1 MKLSTRL
8 LYTYCLFILG
18 FLLSISSFA
27 SVIEV
32 CATCKETS
40 IKNAVENAQPGD
52 TVLVRKGLYKET
64 GIVIDKPLT
73 LRGEPGVVLDG
84 QKIGEILLINKT
96 EQVVVDGFEIRN
108 VGTSYLTD
116 YAGIRVRESRDFVVQ
131 NMTIYEPFF
140 GIYLEKSRHGKVL
153 NNKVYGDAV
162 SEFNSGNGIQLWYSH
177 YIEIDGNEVYQVRDG
192 IYFEFSNH
200 CIISNNISENNVRYG
215 LHFMFSNN
223 DVVSGNYYKNNGA
236 GIAIMYSKEM
246 DMYENIMEDN
256 WGGASYGL
264 LLKEVTDTRITD
276 NIFNRNTTGINVEG
290 CNRIIYRNND
300 FISNGWAINSRGAN
314 YLNEFRKNNFIGN
327 SFDLS
332 YNGPL
337 NRNVFEGNYWSEYVG
352 YDLNKDGIGDVP
364 YRPVKLFNHV
374 VNRSPEAI
382 ILLRSMFIDI
392 LEFSEKVAPVFTP
405 DGLFDN
411 KPSMKQIVHDR
422 SK

>member
-1 MKLSTRL
+1 MKLATKLISTFYIL
-8 LYTYCLFILG
+8 ILG
-18 FLLSISSFA
+18 FLLPA
-27 SVIEV
+27 SVYGTVIEV
-32 CATCKETS
+32 CSTCEETS
-40 IKNAVENAQPGD
+40 VKAAVMDAQPGD

-73 LRGEPGVVLDG
+73 LRGEPGVILDG
-84 QKIGEILLINKT
+84 QKEGEILLINKT

-108 VGTSYLTD
+108 VGTSYITD
-116 YAGIRVRESRDFVVQ
+116 YAGIRVRESRDFVIQ

-153 NNKVYGDAV
+153 NNIVYGDAT

-200 CIISNNISENNVRYG
+200 CIISNNISEDNVRYG

-223 DVVSGNYYKNNGA
+223 DVVKGNYYHNNGA

-246 DMYENIMEDN
+246 DMYENVMEDN
-256 WGGASYGL
+256 WGAASYGL
-264 LLKEVTDTRITD
+264 LLKEVTDTRIKNND
-276 NIFNRNTTGINVEG
+276 FINNTTGINVEG
-290 CNRIIYRNND
+290 CNRIVYENND
-300 FISNGWAINSRGAN
+300 FIGNGWAINSRGAN
-314 YLNEFRKNNFIGN
+314 YVNEFRRNNFIGN

-332 YNGPL
+332 YNGTL
-337 NRNVFEGNYWSEYVG
+337 NRNIFEGNYWSEYVG
-352 YDLNKDGIGDVP
+352 YDLDKDGIGDVP
-364 YRPVKLFNHV
+364 YRPVKLFNYV

-382 ILLRSMFIDI
+382 VLLRSMFIDI

-405 DGLFDN
+405 EGLFDE
-411 KPSMKQIVHDR
+411 KPSMKLIVHDR